1 MDEAGA
7 AKKQSHDK
15 SHDQSYYH
23 LEGVVLL
30 PYVLHTVVL
39 TVFGWFFIYIQ
50 VIQGLKFG
58 PISDRKYGGKF
69 PEIKKESHILFACC
83 GLKIISSDVKSKMV
97 T

>member
-7 AKKQSHDK
+7 AKKQSHDQ

-39 TVFGWFFIYIQ
+39 TIFGWFFIHIQ
-50 VIQGLKFG
+50 VIQDFFVCPRG
-58 PISDRKYGGKF
+58 
-69 PEIKKESHILFACC
+69 
-83 GLKIISSDVKSKMV
+83 
-97 T
+97 